1 MTNYLDIYERYKA
14 PGLEKKAITQAD
26 ILPLIK
32 ALPAPFHVAE
42 VGQSFEGRALYGIR
56 VGDGNTRVLAWS
68 QMHGDESTATRS
80 IFDLCRFL
88 AGDSAA
94 FLEIRNAIFSQLSL
108 LIIPMLNPD
117 GAQRWQRENAQGI
130 DVNRDA
136 RRGATPEGRTLQML
150 CRMFAPHFALNLHDQ
165 NSYYSAGATRH
176 AATFSFQAAPPDEA
190 GSIPF
195 TRAQAMKL
203 IVHLNQKLQPLLPH
217 SIGRWNN
224 DYEPRAFGEW
234 FQSQQV
240 ATMLIESG
248 GYPDDEERNA
258 VRRFHFGILIE
269 ALHAIA
275 SGAYAQQQTAPY
287 EQLPLNR
294 ENGLFDRIDRRT
306 EITVDGHTFT
316 ADVGYRGN
324 ETVTGD
330 LDDYG
335 SYDFMSRQVAPVS

>member
-1 MTNYLDIYERYKA
+1 MFLDAYERYKA

-32 ALPAPFHVAE
+32 ALPERFRVTE
-42 VGQSFEGRALYGIR
+42 VGQSFEGRTLYGIH
-56 VGDGNTRVLAWS
+56 VGSGATRVLAWS

-80 IFDLCRFL
+80 MFDLCRFL
-88 AGDSAA
+88 AADDAA
-94 FLEIRNAIFSQLSL
+94 FADIRHTIFSQLSL
-108 LIIPMLNPD
+108 LLVPMVNPD

-130 DVNRDA
+130 DVNRDT
-136 RRGATPEGRTLQML
+136 RRGATPEGRTLQAL
-150 CRMFAPHFALNLHDQ
+150 CRTFVPHFALNLHDQ
-165 NSYYSAGATRH
+165 NKYYSAGMSRYP
-176 AATFSFQAAPPDEA
+176 ATFSFQAAPPDA
-190 GSIPF
+190 ADSITP

-203 IVHLNQKLQPLLPH
+203 IMHLNRKLQLLLPQC
-217 SIGRWNN
+217 IGRWNN

-234 FQSQQV
+234 FQAQRV

-248 GYPDDEERNA
+248 GYPNDEERGE

-275 SGAYAQQQTAPY
+275 SGAYLSQQAERY
-287 EQLPLNR
+287 AQLPLNR

-306 EITVDGHTFT
+306 EITVDGRTFT
-316 ADVGYRGN
+316 TDVGRREN

-335 SYDFMSRQVAPVS
+335 SYEELKKQ